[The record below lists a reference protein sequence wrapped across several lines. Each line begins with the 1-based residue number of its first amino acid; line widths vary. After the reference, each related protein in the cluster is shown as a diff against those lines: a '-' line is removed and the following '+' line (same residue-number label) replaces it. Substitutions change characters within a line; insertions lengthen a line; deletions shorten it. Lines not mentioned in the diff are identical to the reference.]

1 MSSNTGHLD
10 ALTGIRGLAAW
21 LVVVYHIRKAL
32 TEIWH
37 TDVIGYFAKGYLA
50 VDLFFMLSG
59 FVIFYN
65 YADRLRSGDG
75 LEIRQFQWRRFA
87 RVWPLH
93 GFMLMAYMAFVG
105 VLFATGRETTHYPLA
120 DLPLN
125 LILAQNWGLT
135 DKLSWNHPA
144 WSISTEFAA
153 YLLFPVAAMA
163 VPWKRLNPPALLGLA
178 AALMFG
184 LHMTFLLSGFSE
196 LGKDIPKMGIWRC
209 LFGFALG
216 MVLCLLWQ
224 RVRDEPG
231 IAQVAGGTCA
241 LLVAAGIGLD
251 LPETLL
257 VPAAFFAGLLALA
270 AGQGVLVRF
279 LSSRPLL
286 YLGEIS
292 YSTYLGHYLLWQV
305 WKIVFVSETIQVSW
319 LSFIGYLA
327 AVFVASVGLY
337 RWVEKPAQRWLNA
350 HPPRWATRPAAVPAE

>member
-1 MSSNTGHLD
+1 MSGSPRHLD

-21 LVVVYHIRKAL
+21 LVVVYHTRRAL

-37 TDVIGYFAKGYLA
+37 PDAIGFFAKGYLA

-65 YADRLRSGDG
+65 YADRLHGGDRV
-75 LEIRQFQWRRFA
+75 EIRQFLWRRFA

-93 GFMLMAYMAFVG
+93 GFMLAAYLAFVG
-105 VLFATGRETTHYPLA
+105 VLFVTGRDTSHYPLA

-135 DKLSWNHPA
+135 HQLSWNHPA

-153 YLLFPVAAMA
+153 YLLFPLVAKAVRWDRLA
-163 VPWKRLNPPALLGLA
+163 VPALFGLA
-178 AALMFG
+178 AALMAG
-184 LHMTFLLSGFSE
+184 LHLTFLLSGYSE
-196 LGKDIPKMGIWRC
+196 LGKNIPQMGIWRC

-216 MVLCLLWQ
+216 VVLCLLWQ
-224 RVRDEPG
+224 RLRHQRG
-231 IAQVAGGTCA
+231 IALAAGGTCA
-241 LLVAAGIGLD
+241 VLVGAGLGLS
-251 LPETLL
+251 LPETLF

-270 AGQGVLVRF
+270 TGKGMIVQF

-292 YSTYLGHYLLWQV
+292 YSTYLGHFLLWQV
-305 WKIVFVSETIQVSW
+305 WKIAFVDETIQVSW
-319 LSFIGYLA
+319 LSFGGYLA
-327 AVFVASVGLY
+327 AVFAASILLY
-337 RWVEKPAQRWLNA
+337 HWVEKPAQRWLNA
-350 HPPRWATRPAAVPAE
+350 RPPRWVIRPAAVPAE